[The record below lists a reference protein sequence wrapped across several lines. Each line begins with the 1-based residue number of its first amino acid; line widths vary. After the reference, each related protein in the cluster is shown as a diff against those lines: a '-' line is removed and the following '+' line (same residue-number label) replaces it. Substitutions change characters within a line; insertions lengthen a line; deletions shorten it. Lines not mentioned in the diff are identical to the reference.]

1 MNRLLLTLLLIA
13 LTVVTFFLI
22 GALGYVLVTSAVLLI
37 LTTSYAIKYRISGAG
52 VGFAYFGL
60 AYIGFGLMLLGI
72 GLVQTHADCMFLIG
86 DCYQPTLPPWMFEIK
101 AGANLYLTILNGLA
115 LTSVCLNT
123 SELNTGELNTGEIS
137 RWFYEKRRL

>member
-1 MNRLLLTLLLIA
+1 MTHLLRALLLIV
-13 LTVVTFFLI
+13 LTAVTFFLI
-22 GALGYVLVTSAVLLI
+22 SALGYVLMTSAVILI

-72 GLVQTHADCMFLIG
+72 GLVQTHAGCMFLIG

-101 AGANLYLTILNGLA
+101 AGANLYLTIVNALA
-115 LTSVCLNT
+115 LTSAYLNT
-123 SELNTGELNTGEIS
+123 RETSRLLNEKS
-137 RWFYEKRRL
+137 RI

>member
-1 MNRLLLTLLLIA
+1 MTHLLRALLLIV
-13 LTVVTFFLI
+13 LTAVTFFLI
-22 GALGYVLVTSAVLLI
+22 SALGYVLMTSAVILI

-72 GLVQTHADCMFLIG
+72 GLVQTHAGCMFLLG

-101 AGANLYLTILNGLA
+101 AGANLYLTIVNALA
-115 LTSVCLNT
+115 LTSAYLNT
-123 SELNTGELNTGEIS
+123 REIS
-137 RWFYEKRRL
+137 RLLNEKSRI